1 MHPLQRSF
9 LGIFKRHGVCAQRY
23 SWEEGS
29 GTMIVSKHRANFR
42 VLSKGLSRA
51 STNWLLATAIF
62 CSAALPAFLRAG
74 STALVEQAAAQT
86 ALATAPNSDPVYQQ
100 LRNIT
105 PGGKAI
111 AVKDFVLKR
120 DAGTFTFRSGNFF
133 FLTPVQGKT
142 TGAVFIGTAIFSL
155 EPPLAMEKR
164 SLELLT
170 KSAEM
175 VEQFNTAVFRFTD
188 GTEEDIEAKGSVPT
202 ESTASTAGEVLA
214 DIRKVLRKDLKYN
227 LDERILEDVLSTEPG
242 NFFCAFIKGLKYS
255 GKEIYV
261 MDPHGVP
268 GDLVGLPVA
277 PEEVAFATY
286 EEKKEGVWAAFH
298 YSDEYTQGGASGRQ
312 PNSAYRIPQQ
322 KLDVTIEKS
331 GFLTGTATTVVTAFA
346 NGIRVIPLNLFPKL
360 RVTRVTDENQHLLSF
375 IQEKKDED
383 AQFAVILREPLSAA
397 KRATIVTAYA
407 GPDAVVNEGGGNYYP
422 VARESW
428 YPNTFM
434 TGNYATYE
442 TTFRIPKDLTMVA
455 PGTKTSDT
463 TDGDHNVTQWK
474 TDVPIPLAGY
484 NFGRFKAQEAKLPD
498 QKVKVEAYANSDPSS
513 LQTGFQNWAT
523 EMRMRGHKV
532 IGIDSIGTMNTT
544 SMLKKALGEE
554 QLAVPLYSDF
564 YGTVPYQ
571 RMAVT
576 QQAAMNYGQSFAS
589 IVFLPITSFFD
600 ATTRE
605 RLGFHNPIFFESVG
619 PHEIAHQWW
628 GNTVGWISYRDQWMS
643 EGFAEFSASLF
654 LQAFYK
660 DGSYDKFW
668 EKERELLTE
677 KDKEGFRAID
687 VGPVTLGYRLAS
699 TRAGFSIPRRLI
711 YPKGAYILNMIR
723 MMMWDNETQDAAFKK
738 LMHDFVQFYTNRP
751 ATTEDFKLA
760 VENHMSPAMNL
771 TGDGKMDWFFDE
783 YVYGTALPAEK
794 FSYTFSNA
802 PDGSV
807 GLSFKLEQS
816 GVDAKFRMTIPIYL
830 ELSDGGIAR
839 VGSVPLTGNTT
850 FENQIVLRGLKTRP
864 KRAMINYYHDVL
876 CNQN

>member
-1 MHPLQRSF
+1 MTIS
-9 LGIFKRHGVCAQRY
+9 KRTPV
-23 SWEEGS
+23 
-29 GTMIVSKHRANFR
+29 FR
-42 VLSKGLSRA
+42 VPSVGISRA
-51 STNWLLATAIF
+51 FWKL
-62 CSAALPAFLRAG
+62 LPALAILCTAAPRALFPVG
-74 STALVEQAAAQT
+74 SVASAGGAAAQT
-86 ALATAPNSDPVYQQ
+86 APANTPNSDPVYQQ

-105 PGGKAI
+105 PGGKTI
-111 AVKDFVLKR
+111 AVRDFVLKR
-120 DAGTFTFRSGNFF
+120 DAGTFTFKSGNFF

-188 GTEEDIEAKGSVPT
+188 GTEEDIEAKGSAPT
-202 ESTASTAGEVLA
+202 EYTASTAGEILA

-255 GKEIYV
+255 GKEIYA

-268 GDLVGLPVA
+268 ADLAGRPIA

-286 EEKKEGVWAAFH
+286 EENKEGVWAAFH
-298 YSDEYTQGGASGRQ
+298 YSDEYTQGGASSRQ
-312 PNSAYRIPQQ
+312 PNSAYRIPLQ

-331 GFLTGTATTVVTAFA
+331 GFLTGTAATVVTAFA
-346 NGIRVIPLNLFPKL
+346 NGVRVIPLNLFPKL
-360 RVTRVTDENQHLLSF
+360 RVTRVTDENQQPLFF
-375 IQEKKDED
+375 IQEKKEED
-383 AQFAVILREPLSAA
+383 AQFAVILREPLAA
-397 KRATIVTAYA
+397 GKRATIVTTYA

-442 TTFRIPKDLTMVA
+442 TTFRIPRGLTMVA

-463 TDGDHNVTQWK
+463 SDGDRNVSQWK
-474 TDVPIPLAGY
+474 TEVPIPLAGY
-484 NFGRFKAQEAKLPD
+484 NFGRFKEEEVKLAE
-498 QKVKVEAYANSDPSS
+498 QNVIVEAYANLEPGNVVRQLEEIQSHHHGVTLGAMS
-513 LQTGFQNWAT
+513 
-523 EMRMRGHKV
+523 
-532 IGIDSIGTMNTT
+532 TT
-544 SMLKKALGEE
+544 AMMKKALGEG
-554 QLAVPLYSDF
+554 QLAVPLYTDYF
-564 YGTVPYQ
+564 GRLPYQ
-571 RMAVT
+571 RLAIT
-576 QQAAMNYGQSFAS
+576 QQESPFFGQSFAG

-600 ATTRE
+600 RTVLQQLHMNDPHYFNA
-605 RLGFHNPIFFESVG
+605 VG

-628 GNTVGWISYRDQWMS
+628 GNTVGWISYRDQWMG
-643 EGFAEFSASLF
+643 EGFAHLSASLF
-654 LQAFYK
+654 LQTFYK

-677 KDKEGFRAID
+677 KDEKGYRPID

-699 TRAGFSIPRRLI
+699 TRAGFSVPRRLI

-723 MMMWDNETQDAAFKK
+723 MMMWSNETQDADFKK
-738 LMHDFVQFYTNRP
+738 LMHDFVRFYTNRP

-850 FENQIVLRGLKTRP
+850 FESQIALRGLKARP

-876 CNQN
+876 CN